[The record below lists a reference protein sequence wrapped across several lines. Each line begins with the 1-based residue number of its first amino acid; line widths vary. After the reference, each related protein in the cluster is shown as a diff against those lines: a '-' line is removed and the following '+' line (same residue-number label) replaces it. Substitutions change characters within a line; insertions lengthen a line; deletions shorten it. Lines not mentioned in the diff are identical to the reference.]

1 MPAQANRIKARKAS
15 TTRPHLINQLNQGL
29 FLDHTLILVS
39 APAGFGKTT
48 LVSDWVQ
55 NLQKDDTNQ
64 DSSIAGQ
71 ITWLSLDEADNDPT
85 QFLRYFIA
93 ALNQIETIY
102 TPIGNGALG
111 MLQSPQ
117 PPMPRTIMTSLINEI
132 AAITEKVILVLDD
145 YHLISAQPIHDALSF
160 LLENMPPQMHLIIA
174 TREDPV
180 LPLSRLRVR
189 NQLTELRAA
198 DLRFTVAEAANFLN
212 QAMGLD
218 LATEDIAVLETRT
231 EGWIA
236 GLQLAA
242 LSLQGRTHTSR
253 LIQSFTGSNRLV
265 LDYLI
270 EEVLLQQSE
279 EVQDF
284 LLKTAVLD
292 QLTAPLCNVLTGHDN
307 GQATLELLERNNL
320 FIIPL
325 DDDRLWY
332 RYHHLFADLLRQRLK
347 QIQTEQLPRLHTK
360 ASEWYQQN
368 SLMDEAIEH
377 MLAAEDF
384 ERAAHLLEGEVDAI
398 WGRDEHIKLRYWLE
412 KLPVAL
418 IDATPHLGIIY
429 AWSLFSTGQQEEAER
444 RLNAAE
450 DTLGLC
456 VDDFADNFETR
467 QEKIND
473 SDKLRYLGRIA
484 VTRAFLACAAA
495 GNIYTLIIAN
505 LKLAVTLTIGQFT
518 TDYRN
523 LPAAAPVGERKQYV
537 TDNFG
542 WLFVCDLGGSTC

>member
-1 MPAQANRIKARKAS
+1 
-15 TTRPHLINQLNQGL
+15 
-29 FLDHTLILVS
+29 
-39 APAGFGKTT
+39 
-48 LVSDWVQ
+48 
-55 NLQKDDTNQ
+55 
-64 DSSIAGQ
+64 
-71 ITWLSLDEADNDPT
+71 
-85 QFLRYFIA
+85 
-93 ALNQIETIY
+93 
-102 TPIGNGALG
+102 